1 MNLTFFLNA
10 LTSFVVVMDPIG
22 CALIFYSLTLGMSTP
37 QKVKTLLQALTIALS
52 IILAFAL
59 IGERLLLAMGISM
72 DSLRIAGGIL
82 LFSTAFKMI
91 TSVPHPEQ
99 TSDVRVGS
107 IIVYPLAIPLA
118 AGPGTLTLTV
128 LLMAKGETVLQQ
140 SLVIAAAATGLLL
153 IFIFSVLSSNLRR
166 WLGSTG
172 DEIVQ
177 RLLGVILAA
186 LAIQFIA
193 SGVEGLV
200 FSAQEG
206 TGMGH
211 AALAIGSTA

>member
-1 MNLTFFLNA
+1 MALTFFLNA

-22 CALIFYSLTLGMSTP
+22 CALIFYSLTLGMSHK
-37 QKVKTLLQALTIALS
+37 QKVMTLLKALS
-52 IILAFAL
+52 IALGIILMFAL
-59 IGERLLLAMGISM
+59 FGEWLLSAMGISM

-82 LFSTAFKMI
+82 LFNTAFQMI
-91 TSVPHPEQ
+91 TSKPHPEQ
-99 TSDVRVGS
+99 ASDVRFGS

-118 AGPGTLTLTV
+118 AGPGTLTLAV
-128 LLMAKGETVLQQ
+128 LLTAKSETTVQQ
-140 SLVIAAAATGLLL
+140 LLVIAAASIGLLL

-186 LAIQFIA
+186 LAIQFVA
-193 SGVEGLV
+193 SGVEGL
-200 FSAQEG
+200 F
-206 TGMGH
+206 
-211 AALAIGSTA
+211 LL

>member
-1 MNLTFFLNA
+1 
-10 LTSFVVVMDPIG
+10 MDPLG
-22 CALIFYSLTLGMSTP
+22 CALIFYSLTLGMSLK
-37 QKVKTLLQALTIALS
+37 QKVRTLLQALAVALG
-52 IILAFAL
+52 IILSFAL
-59 IGERLLLAMGISM
+59 FGERLLSAMGISM

-99 TSDVRVGS
+99 ASAVRTGS

-128 LLMAKGETVLQQ
+128 LLMAKGESLIQQ
-140 SLVIAAAATGLLL
+140 ALVIAAAVIGLLM
-153 IFIFSVLSSNLRR
+153 IFIFSVMSSNLRR

-186 LAIQFIA
+186 LAIQFVA
-193 SGVEGLV
+193 SGIEGL
-200 FSAQEG
+200 FCPECLTLS
-206 TGMGH
+206 
-211 AALAIGSTA
+211 